1 MSSQCNV
8 PVHPS
13 DHYLLGTKW
22 HNQYYV
28 DLALPFD
35 LHSAPC
41 FLNLIP
47 DTVEW
52 IRVHSYHIPALLYYL
67 DNLITNAL
75 PPTPPQDSKP
85 CLHNLSTVLAVCKQL
100 GLPLHL
106 GKYQGPATVLA
117 VLGFELDSVN
127 QAACLPADKLLASQG
142 LISLCLPQSCSTFN
156 RGQ

>member
-67 DNLITNAL
+67 DN
-75 PPTPPQDSKP
+75 S
-85 CLHNLSTVLAVCKQL
+85 
-100 GLPLHL
+100 LHL

-117 VLGFELDSVN
+117 VLEFELDSVN

-142 LISLCLPQSCSTFN
+142 LISLCLPQNCSTFN

>member
-75 PPTPPQDSKP
+75 PPPP
-85 CLHNLSTVLAVCKQL
+85 
-100 GLPLHL
+100 GLE
-106 GKYQGPATVLA
+106 T
-117 VLGFELDSVN
+117 
-127 QAACLPADKLLASQG
+127 LLAQLEYCAS
-142 LISLCLPQSCSTFN
+142 CLQTARPASPSGEVPRPCNSACSI
-156 RGQ
+156 GI

>member
-28 DLALPFD
+28 DLALSFD

-52 IRVHSYHIPALLYYL
+52 ILVHSYHIPALLYYL

-75 PPTPPQDSKP
+75 PPLQDLKP

-106 GKYQGPATVLA
+106 GSTKALQ
-117 VLGFELDSVN
+117 
-127 QAACLPADKLLASQG
+127 QCLQYWDLNWILSIKLPVCQTNYWHRRA
-142 LISLCLPQSCSTFN
+142 
-156 RGQ
+156 